1 MEQTG
6 QRKCFKDSIKHNLK
20 QWGITP
26 GAGSNWPRTSLAGE
40 VLSILLWRAVSNR
53 GRSIVRESAWQ
64 EKRDNRMP
72 VQFQPLLNSDV
83 TSVREFA
90 SPKLDCIVTGE
101 PMVLI

>member
-1 MEQTG
+1 MV
-6 QRKCFKDSIKHNLK
+6 H
-20 QWGITP
+20 TP
-26 GAGSNWPRTSLAGE
+26 GSWKQLAKDQP
-40 VLSILLWRAVSNR
+40 SWRSAIHTAVAHSEQL
-53 GRSIVRESAWQ
+53 GKERSERIRLAR
-64 EKRDNRMP
+64 KRDNGMP